1 MAKIAK
7 MPEVPVLPTVGMA
20 EPFGYRNKAQIPVR
34 RIDGQ
39 LATGFYKKN
48 SHDLVPIEDFL
59 YPRSCHRSSNQ
70 SSQRYLAT
78 VPSTRI

>member
-7 MPEVPVLPTVGMA
+7 MSEIPVLPTVGMA

-39 LATGFYKKN
+39 LATYFTK
-48 SHDLVPIEDFL
+48 E
-59 YPRSCHRSSNQ
+59 
-70 SSQRYLAT
+70 
-78 VPSTRI
+78 

>member
-39 LATGFYKKN
+39 LATGFTK
-48 SHDLVPIEDFL
+48 E
-59 YPRSCHRSSNQ
+59 
-70 SSQRYLAT
+70 
-78 VPSTRI
+78 